1 MTSNVSRSSI
11 SQDLHSALPRMSRSS
26 PSTRMSRYAQRRYTR
41 PEQYYYDD
49 ARGPGSRYRGD
60 EDGGDEDDDTAN
72 LSALKHQQPKRGVV
86 FGENEVEEFNGS
98 EAPDAIVPARS
109 SSRMGM
115 SPAPPDGRRYLSP
128 VASAPA
134 QQGIGRPRSTSI
146 DGRRSAQPFLPPPPP
161 PQRVVVSDARY
172 SMMPPPVPTTSSV
185 RSTMR
190 PPSRDDR
197 SYGRPPTSFARS
209 SNAYTSDEDDV
220 RPRGSDPEDDDDAFT
235 AVATG
240 VATDLDMEP
249 PTRREDPRERLM
261 TVQHQQQPTSY
272 STYLAVPRPPSRGVQ
287 VRRSISGSP
296 IGSGPP
302 DHPLDGPSPNSHARF
317 ASVHTPW
324 PAPTSASGYDS
335 SDFDY
340 PDDIEPPAGLL
351 LRQRQLAGM
360 RSTPPVAE
368 QRGIARP
375 VSSASSRMQV
385 DDYDSPPPPP
395 AYRSSPAAPAIE
407 RYERPPSVNA
417 ARRAA
422 QRDLPEDSP
431 IEKELIALL
440 KELQFSL
447 ALKDFHD
454 ALNIGVQK
462 TLVAEDGMGH
472 AYCKVHCKRLP
483 RHEDIERE
491 VHLKQHWVPIAG
503 SRWEFRTASHRVT
516 VVFKTAALAAFE
528 AQFLTRR

>member
-1 MTSNVSRSSI
+1 
-11 SQDLHSALPRMSRSS
+11 
-26 PSTRMSRYAQRRYTR
+26 MSRYAQRRAD
-41 PEQYYYDD
+41 PN
-49 ARGPGSRYRGD
+49 RY
-60 EDGGDEDDDTAN
+60 

-115 SPAPPDGRRYLSP
+115 SPAPSDGRRYLSP
-128 VASAPA
+128 SASAPA

-161 PQRVVVSDARY
+161 PPRLVVSDARY
-172 SMMPPPVPTTSSV
+172 SMMPPPVSTTSSV
-185 RSTMR
+185 RGTVR

-209 SNAYTSDEDDV
+209 SNTYPSEEDDV
-220 RPRGSDPEDDDDAFT
+220 RPFGSDPEDDDDAFT

-249 PTRREDPRERLM
+249 PTRREDPRERLVA
-261 TVQHQQQPTSY
+261 VQHQQQPSTY

-287 VRRSISGSP
+287 VRRGISCSP
-296 IGSGPP
+296 IGGGPP
-302 DHPLDGPSPNSHARF
+302 DHPLDRQSPNSHARF
-317 ASVHTPW
+317 ASVHTHW
-324 PAPTSASGYDS
+324 PPPTSASGYDS

-351 LRQRQLAGM
+351 LRQRHLAGM
-360 RSTPPVAE
+360 RSTPPVSE

-375 VSSASSRMQV
+375 VSSASARMQV

-395 AYRSSPAAPAIE
+395 PPPYRSNPAAPPIE
-407 RYERPPSVNA
+407 RYERPPHANAA

-431 IEKELIALL
+431 VEKELIALL

-454 ALNIGVQK
+454 ALSIGVQK

-503 SRWEFRTASHRVT
+503 SRWEFRTTSHRVT
-516 VVFKTAALAAFE
+516 VVFKTAALAAYE